1 MQAHPLPGA
10 SWFLPVINPGWRIME
25 MELES
30 PPLHS
35 IASYPFT
42 LAVRRKFA
50 IKSPQMGRKT
60 PANRAFATLK

>member
-1 MQAHPLPGA
+1 
-10 SWFLPVINPGWRIME
+10 ME

-60 PANRAFATLK
+60 PANRALATLK